1 MDVLCVCS
9 LSIIFANILYCVC
22 LSLWL
27 TVENVNSD
35 GGGLCVG
42 GPAGVLAAVRRLDG
56 GDEQRGGGAR
66 GGLAA
71 VAARRRGRQHG
82 DPASRRRVVD
92 GLENGGERIMIIAST
107 KTIKCMFYK

>member
-1 MDVLCVCS
+1 MNC
-9 LSIIFANILYCVC
+9 
-22 LSLWL
+22 
-27 TVENVNSD
+27 D

-92 GLENGGERIMIIAST
+92 GLECGGEGSYIKFAMQVLQMKHGILFVESRELQ
-107 KTIKCMFYK
+107 KTAITGSLNKQYFSSVC